1 MRFLLSV
8 SIFVIFQVVLS
19 SESLSTHITRKWPL
33 IRVSSLMNREVVG
46 LCELSVTKL
55 ANKSF
60 LLLDIPAAL
69 GELVVVVGPHEAE
82 EG

>member
-1 MRFLLSV
+1 M
-8 SIFVIFQVVLS
+8 SIFVISQMVLS

-33 IRVSSLMNREVVG
+33 ICVSSLMNHEVVG

-55 ANKSF
+55 ANESF

-69 GELVVVVGPHEAE
+69 GELKDVVVGPHEAE

>member
-1 MRFLLSV
+1 
-8 SIFVIFQVVLS
+8 
-19 SESLSTHITRKWPL
+19 
-33 IRVSSLMNREVVG
+33 MNHEVVG

-55 ANKSF
+55 ANESF

>member
-1 MRFLLSV
+1 MKFLLSV
-8 SIFVIFQVVLS
+8 SIFVISQMVLS
-19 SESLSTHITRKWPL
+19 SESLSTH
-33 IRVSSLMNREVVG
+33 SLMNHEVVG

-55 ANKSF
+55 ANESF
-60 LLLDIPAAL
+60 LLLDITAAL